1 MSEMIIHGGRVLSG
15 EIRPHGAKNAALP
28 VLAATLAAR
37 GECHIHNCPDLSDV
51 EAASKILRY
60 LGCRVTKQGDT
71 VTVDSSEPTR
81 FDIPENLMREMRSSI
96 CFLGAILA
104 RFGEAELTMPGGCE
118 LGPRPIDLHLS
129 SLRKMGAQIEE
140 KHGKI
145 YCKAPNGL
153 QGTTV
158 TLSFPSVGA
167 TENIMIAAAAAKG
180 TTVITNAARE
190 PEITDL
196 ANFLNSCGAKIS
208 GAGCGKVTIEGVE
221 RLSPHSHRVIPDRI
235 EATTYMS
242 AAAISRGKLLLRD
255 VCTEHLSPVIGTFE
269 EAGCVLRV
277 SENELELT
285 APSRL
290 LPNKF
295 IRTMPYPGFP
305 TDVQAIIMAMTTV
318 AHGTS
323 VFVETIFDSRFKH
336 IWELCRLGARI
347 KTEGRVAVVDGVPKL
362 FGAQVESTDLRGSA
376 ALVIAGL
383 AAEGKT
389 TVGGLK
395 HLDRGYEALD
405 EGLSSLGADI
415 RRV

>member
-1 MSEMIIHGGRVLSG
+1 MAEMIIRGGHRLSG

-28 VLAATLAAR
+28 ILAATLAAR

-60 LGCRVTKQGDT
+60 LGCRVTKEGDT
-71 VTVDSSEPTR
+71 VAVDSSQPER

-96 CFLGAILA
+96 CFLGAIVA
-104 RFGEAELTMPGGCE
+104 RFREAELTMPGGCE

-129 SLRKMGAQIEE
+129 SLRKLGAQIEE

-145 YCKAPNGL
+145 YCKAPDGL
-153 QGTTV
+153 HGATV

-167 TENIMIAAAAAKG
+167 TENIMLAAATAEG

-196 ANFLNSCGAKIS
+196 ANFLNSCGARIS
-208 GAGCGKVTIEGVE
+208 GAGCGRVTIEGVDK
-221 RLSPHSHRVIPDRI
+221 LNPHSHRVIPDRI
-235 EATTYMS
+235 EATTYMA
-242 AAAISRGKLLLRD
+242 AAAITKGRIILKD
-255 VCTEHLSPVIGTFE
+255 VCTDHLSPVLWTFE
-269 EAGCVLRV
+269 EAGCTLRV
-277 SENELELT
+277 AENELELT
-285 APSRL
+285 APNFLS
-290 LPNKF
+290 PNKF

-318 AHGTS
+318 AQGTS
-323 VFVETIFDSRFKH
+323 VFVETIFDNRFKH

-362 FGAQVESTDLRGSA
+362 FGAQTESTDLRGSA
-376 ALVIAGL
+376 ALIVAGL
-383 AAEGKT
+383 AAEGTT
-389 TVGGLK
+389 TVGGLR

-405 EGLSSLGADI
+405 TGLASLGADI
-415 RRV
+415 KRV

>member
-37 GECHIHNCPDLSDV
+37 GECHIHNCPKLSDV

-60 LGCRVTKQGDT
+60 LGCRVTVEDDT
-71 VTVDSSEPTR
+71 VTVDSSQPTR
-81 FDIPENLMREMRSSI
+81 FDIPEDLMREMRSSI

-129 SLRKMGAQIEE
+129 ALRKMGAQIEE

-145 YCKAPNGL
+145 LCKAPDGL
-153 QGTTV
+153 HGTTI

-167 TENIMIAAAAAKG
+167 TENIMIAAALAKG

-196 ANFLNSCGAKIS
+196 AAFLNSCGARII
-208 GAGCGKVTIEGVE
+208 GAGCGRVTVEGVE
-221 RLSPHSHRVIPDRI
+221 KLHPHSHTVIPDRI
-235 EATTYMS
+235 EATTYMA
-242 AAAISRGKLLLRD
+242 AAAITKGRITLKG
-255 VCTEHLSPVIGTFE
+255 VCTDHLSPVLSTFE
-269 EAGCVLRV
+269 EAGCVLKT

-285 APSRL
+285 APRFL
-290 LPNKF
+290 MPNKF

-305 TDVQAIIMAMTTV
+305 TDVQAIVMAMTTV
-318 AHGTS
+318 AQGTS
-323 VFVETIFDSRFKH
+323 VFVETIFDNRFKH

-347 KTEGRVAVVDGVPKL
+347 KTEGRVAVVDGVPRL
-362 FGAQVESTDLRGSA
+362 FGAQVDSTDLRGSA
-376 ALVIAGL
+376 ALIVAGL
-383 AAEGKT
+383 AAEGVT
-389 TVGGLK
+389 TVGGLR

-405 EGLSSLGADI
+405 TGLASLGANI
-415 RRV
+415 KRV